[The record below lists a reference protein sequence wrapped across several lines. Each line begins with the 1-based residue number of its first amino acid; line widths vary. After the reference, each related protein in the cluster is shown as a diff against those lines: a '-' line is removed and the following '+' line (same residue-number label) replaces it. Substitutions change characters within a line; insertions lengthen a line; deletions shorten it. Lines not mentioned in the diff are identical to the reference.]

1 MRAERKRQ
9 IREAVLHDMAPA
21 YAGQVSLEDVSR
33 TFRGRGGLKEV
44 EECLNDLV
52 NEGLARKTEVSGRPY
67 YLFEAIARD
76 AATQNERRVARI
88 GTELESLLERMNKL
102 EHLMEEERS
111 ALDRIRP
118 IWFEEWDTSGLGME
132 AISRIQSYV
141 SLVINNPLQ
150 DHRREVATLQA
161 KITELRTEKE
171 RRSRSKEETF
181 IPLPAS
187 G

>member
-67 YLFEAIARD
+67 YLFEARFLLVQRIIRGKALHSLSGQSSRLRLEKQRCPPVFRQVSSGPSFFLAR
-76 AATQNERRVARI
+76 
-88 GTELESLLERMNKL
+88 M
-102 EHLMEEERS
+102 
-111 ALDRIRP
+111 
-118 IWFEEWDTSGLGME
+118 
-132 AISRIQSYV
+132 
-141 SLVINNPLQ
+141 
-150 DHRREVATLQA
+150 
-161 KITELRTEKE
+161 
-171 RRSRSKEETF
+171 
-181 IPLPAS
+181 
-187 G
+187 